1 MNWIV
6 STSLRYRL
14 LVLIGFAA
22 LVFLG
27 VQAVRTV
34 PVDAFPDVTPNQVNV
49 YTESPGLAAEDVE
62 RLLTTPIE
70 TALAGLP
77 GVEVVRSVSLFGL
90 SYVAVY
96 FADGVDI
103 WFARRI
109 VGERLEEAKGRIPEG
124 YGEPGLGPMSSG
136 LGQVFWY
143 TIESADK
150 KLSAMDL
157 RTLHDWTVRLALRT
171 APGVDD
177 VTTWGGYEKQFQV
190 QIDPTRLVKYG
201 VTFKEVMQALAANNR
216 QVGGQ
221 FITAGAE
228 QYLVRGLGLVRDAND
243 LGNVVVTAREGAPI
257 YVKDLA
263 KVVEGPAPRFG
274 AVTRDGEEVTLGIAL
289 ARIGENSKQVVEA
302 VKKKLQTV
310 RQALP
315 KGVSIKAVYDRT
327 GIVEKALSTASRT
340 LIEGAVLV
348 AIVLFLFLGELR
360 SALVVIATLPLAML
374 FAFILMQRFGMS
386 ANLMSLAG
394 LAIGIGMM
402 VDGAVVMV
410 ENAFRHL
417 AHKRHSASRTQIV
430 LHAAVEVAQPIA
442 FAIMIIIVVFLPL
455 FSLTGLEGKLFKPMA
470 LTITFAMAGSL
481 LLSLTLV
488 PVLASL
494 ALRPGADTDPWL
506 LRLAKRA
513 YTPMLDWALGH
524 HKAVVGTA
532 LAMLAA
538 SLAMFPFL
546 GKEFMPTLTEG
557 EIMMR
562 VTGIPATSLEES
574 VRVSRRMNEVL
585 RERFPQTDS
594 VLATIGRA
602 EKGETNNANYMEV
615 VVAVKPQKDW
625 PEKMPMQE
633 LAHEMQ
639 ETLEKA
645 IPTVVFSA
653 TQPIQMR
660 VEELISGVRA
670 TLSLKVYGPDLATLD
685 RLTGRMRQTLAGVA
699 GVADLSLEANQGMPQ
714 LAIRVDRDAAARL
727 GVNADEVLEV
737 VQAGIGGKPVSALLD
752 GTRRFDIVVRF
763 DERFRDRIEAIRNL
777 PVRTSKGA
785 LLPLSQLARVDTEE
799 GYSFVRREALQRY
812 AVIQMDVQGR
822 DVDGFVRDAQAKLQ
836 AQVQLPEGYTTEWG
850 GAFENQQR
858 ALARL
863 SIIVPI
869 TIGLIFLL
877 LYTAFNSLVYATL
890 IIANVPFAIIGGV
903 FALAVTGQYVSVPSA
918 IGFIAV
924 FGVAMLNGIVLV
936 SFIHEQRVS
945 HDLPLREAVREGTLM
960 RLRPVLMT
968 ASVAILGLIPMLLSS
983 GVGAETQRPLA
994 AVVVG
999 GLFSS
1004 TALTLLVLPVMYEWV
1019 TSRQERRTVP
1029 DSQA

>member
-1 MNWIV
+1 MLNAIV
-6 STSLRYRL
+6 SISLRYRL
-14 LVLIGFAA
+14 LVLIAFAGLLGLGAQA
-22 LVFLG
+22 LT
-27 VQAVRTV
+27 TV
-34 PVDAFPDVTPNQVNV
+34 PVDAFPDVTPNQVSV

-77 GVEVVRSVSLFGL
+77 GVEVVRSISLFGL

-96 FADGVDI
+96 FRDDMDI
-103 WFARRI
+103 WFARRL
-109 VGERLEEAKGRIPEG
+109 VGERLTEAKGRIPEG

-143 TIESADK
+143 TVESADK

-157 RTLHDWTVRLALRT
+157 RTVQDWTVRLALRT

-201 VTFKEVMQALAANNR
+201 VTFKEVMEALVANNR

-228 QYLVRGLGLVRDAND
+228 QYLVRGLGLVRDAKD
-243 LGNVVVTAREGAPI
+243 LGNVVVTAREGVPI
-257 YVKDLA
+257 YVRDVA
-263 KVVEGPAPRFG
+263 TVVEGPAPRFG

-310 RQALP
+310 QQALP
-315 KGVSIKAVYDRT
+315 KGVTITPVYDRT
-327 GIVEKALSTASRT
+327 GIVETALDTSRRT

-360 SALVVIATLPLAML
+360 AALVVIATLPLAML

-417 AHKRHSASRTQIV
+417 AHHRGASRAEIV
-430 LHAAVEVAQPIA
+430 KHAALEVAQPIA
-442 FAIMIIIVVFLPL
+442 FAIVIIVVVFLPL

-470 LTITFAMAGSL
+470 YAITFAMAGSL
-481 LLSLTLV
+481 VLSLTLV

-494 ALRPGADTDPWL
+494 ALRAGAAETDPWL
-506 LRLAKRA
+506 LRLARRA
-513 YTPMLDWALGH
+513 YTPMLDWALDH
-524 HKAVVGTA
+524 RKIVAGTA
-532 LAMLAA
+532 LAALIA
-538 SLAMFPFL
+538 SLAAFPFL

-585 RERFPQTDS
+585 RERYPQTQS

-615 VVAVKPQKDW
+615 VVAVKPEKEW
-625 PEKMPMQE
+625 PKKMSMQE
-633 LAHEMQ
+633 LGREMQ

-670 TLSLKVYGPDLATLD
+670 TLSLKVFGPDLATLD
-685 RLTGRMRQTLAGVA
+685 RLTAQMKRSLAGVP

-714 LAIRVDRDAAARL
+714 LAISVDRDAAARL

-737 VQAGIGGKPVSALLD
+737 VQAGIGGKPVSTLLD

-763 DERFRDRIEAIRNL
+763 DERFRDRIAAIPGDGGVYSACMLKGVGTVRLIDKSL
-777 PVRTSKGA
+777 PAGNFMSHCKPA
-785 LLPLSQLARVDTEE
+785 LEVEIA
-799 GYSFVRREALQRY
+799 
-812 AVIQMDVQGR
+812 
-822 DVDGFVRDAQAKLQ
+822 
-836 AQVQLPEGYTTEWG
+836 W
-850 GAFENQQR
+850 NQQG
-858 ALARL
+858 
-863 SIIVPI
+863 PQ
-869 TIGLIFLL
+869 GLPGTPGAPGADGSDGDPFSG
-877 LYTAFNSLVYATL
+877 TFTSPSSRCSTTPRPRPAPMMPATC
-890 IIANVPFAIIGGV
+890 
-903 FALAVTGQYVSVPSA
+903 SSA
-918 IGFIAV
+918 
-924 FGVAMLNGIVLV
+924 
-936 SFIHEQRVS
+936 
-945 HDLPLREAVREGTLM
+945 
-960 RLRPVLMT
+960 
-968 ASVAILGLIPMLLSS
+968 
-983 GVGAETQRPLA
+983 
-994 AVVVG
+994 
-999 GLFSS
+999 
-1004 TALTLLVLPVMYEWV
+1004 
-1019 TSRQERRTVP
+1019 SR
-1029 DSQA
+1029 S